1 MFKTLTTLIRGAA
14 AKAEEDFADRHA
26 LLILDQQIRD
36 AASATDGAKR
46 ALSIAIA
53 QDESEGKR
61 LEATLKRIADLEERA
76 TAALADGRDDLATE
90 AAEAVALMESD
101 RDAIEQSRRSFA
113 ADVAQLK
120 TAVANAG
127 HRLAE
132 LERGRRI
139 ALATESV
146 RRLKTRTGVGGNAGS
161 AALAEAERTLKR
173 LRERQVEEA
182 AAATAYD
189 TLAPGLNPDATASR
203 LEAAGYG
210 RRTRATAADV
220 LDRLRKK
227 TAAAH
232 ADGVTDPQPL
242 TSEKEYNHVDPNRS
256 GQSALRIVD
265 RLHLCVLLRG
275 ARHGRARH
283 PVCSVGLLDQSLL
296 RDIRSVP
303 RAVVDHHDQDAA

>member
-36 AASATDGAKR
+36 AASATEGAKR

-61 LEATLKRIADLEERA
+61 LEATLQRIADLEERA
-76 TAALADGRDDLATE
+76 TAALAGGRDDLATE
-90 AAEAVALMESD
+90 AAEAIALMETD
-101 RDAIEQSRRSFA
+101 RDAIKESRRAFA

-127 HRLAE
+127 YRLAE

-146 RRLKTRTGVGGNAGS
+146 RRLKTRSGPTGSAGM
-161 AALAEAERTLKR
+161 AALAEAERTLQR
-173 LRERQVEEA
+173 LRQRQVEEA
-182 AAATAYD
+182 AAAAAYE
-189 TLAPGLNPDATASR
+189 TLAPGLNPAATADR

-220 LDRLRKK
+220 LARMR
-227 TAAAH
+227 
-232 ADGVTDPQPL
+232 
-242 TSEKEYNHVDPNRS
+242 EKS
-256 GQSALRIVD
+256 GAK
-265 RLHLCVLLRG
+265 
-275 ARHGRARH
+275 APAT
-283 PVCSVGLLDQSLL
+283 
-296 RDIRSVP
+296 
-303 RAVVDHHDQDAA
+303 

>member
-53 QDESEGKR
+53 QDELEGKR

-146 RRLKTRTGVGGNAGS
+146 RRLKTRTGDQRKRRFGRAGRGRTHAET
-161 AALAEAERTLKR
+161 AART
-173 LRERQVEEA
+173 
-182 AAATAYD
+182 
-189 TLAPGLNPDATASR
+189 
-203 LEAAGYG
+203 AGRGG
-210 RRTRATAADV
+210 RRC
-220 LDRLRKK
+220 DRLRH
-227 TAAAH
+227 AGARPQSGRHRGPARSRRLRPAH
-232 ADGVTDPQPL
+232 ARD
-242 TSEKEYNHVDPNRS
+242 RS
-256 GQSALRIVD
+256 R
-265 RLHLCVLLRG
+265 
-275 ARHGRARH
+275 RAR
-283 PVCSVGLLDQSLL
+283 SAAQEN
-296 RDIRSVP
+296 RRSP
-303 RAVVDHHDQDAA
+303 RRRRNGPSTPHQ

>member
-36 AASATDGAKR
+36 AASATEGAKR

-76 TAALADGRDDLATE
+76 TAALADGREDLATE
-90 AAEAVALMESD
+90 AAEAIALMETD
-101 RDAIEQSRRSFA
+101 RDAIKESRRAFA

-146 RRLKTRTGVGGNAGS
+146 RRLKTRTGVGGSAGS

-173 LRERQVEEA
+173 LRERQVEETA
-182 AAATAYD
+182 AAAAYD
-189 TLAPGLNPDATASR
+189 ALAPGLNPDATASR

-227 TAAAH
+227 SAEPTPAA
-232 ADGVTDPQPL
+232 
-242 TSEKEYNHVDPNRS
+242 
-256 GQSALRIVD
+256 
-265 RLHLCVLLRG
+265 
-275 ARHGRARH
+275 
-283 PVCSVGLLDQSLL
+283 
-296 RDIRSVP
+296 
-303 RAVVDHHDQDAA
+303 

>member
-36 AASATDGAKR
+36 AASATEGAKR

-76 TAALADGRDDLATE
+76 TAALADRRDDLANE
-90 AAEAVALMESD
+90 AAEAIALMETD
-101 RDAIEQSRRSFA
+101 RDALKESRRAFA
-113 ADVAQLK
+113 ADVALLK

-146 RRLKTRTGVGGNAGS
+146 RRLKARTGATGNAGT
-161 AALAEAERTLKR
+161 AALAEAERTLQR
-173 LRERQVEEA
+173 LRARQAEEA

-189 TLAPGLNPDATASR
+189 SLAPGLNPTATADR

-210 RRTRATAADV
+210 RRTRASAADV
-220 LDRLRKK
+220 LARLREKAGAQAP
-227 TAAAH
+227 TA
-232 ADGVTDPQPL
+232 
-242 TSEKEYNHVDPNRS
+242 
-256 GQSALRIVD
+256 
-265 RLHLCVLLRG
+265 
-275 ARHGRARH
+275 
-283 PVCSVGLLDQSLL
+283 
-296 RDIRSVP
+296 
-303 RAVVDHHDQDAA
+303 

>member
-90 AAEAVALMESD
+90 AAEAIALMESD

-113 ADVAQLK
+113 TEVAQLK

-146 RRLKTRTGVGGNAGS
+146 RRLKTRTGVGGNGGS

-189 TLAPGLNPDATASR
+189 SLAPGLNPTATADR

-227 TAAAH
+227 TAEPTPAA
-232 ADGVTDPQPL
+232 
-242 TSEKEYNHVDPNRS
+242 
-256 GQSALRIVD
+256 
-265 RLHLCVLLRG
+265 
-275 ARHGRARH
+275 
-283 PVCSVGLLDQSLL
+283 
-296 RDIRSVP
+296 
-303 RAVVDHHDQDAA
+303 

>member
-14 AKAEEDFADRHA
+14 ARAEEDFADRHA

-36 AASATDGAKR
+36 AASATEGAKR

-76 TAALADGRDDLATE
+76 TAALADRREDLAAE
-90 AAEAVALMESD
+90 AAEAIALMEAD
-101 RDAIEQSRRSFA
+101 RDAIEAARRSFA

-120 TAVANAG
+120 SAVANAG

-139 ALATESV
+139 AQATESV
-146 RRLKTRTGVGGNAGS
+146 RRLKTRTGVTGNAGS

-173 LRERQVEEA
+173 LRERQAEEA
-182 AAATAYD
+182 AAAAAYD
-189 TLAPGLNPDATASR
+189 SLAPALNPAATADR

-210 RRTRATAADV
+210 RRTRTTAADV
-220 LDRLRKK
+220 LARLRRK
-227 TAAAH
+227 AGEA
-232 ADGVTDPQPL
+232 
-242 TSEKEYNHVDPNRS
+242 S
-256 GQSALRIVD
+256 
-265 RLHLCVLLRG
+265 
-275 ARHGRARH
+275 
-283 PVCSVGLLDQSLL
+283 PV
-296 RDIRSVP
+296 
-303 RAVVDHHDQDAA
+303 A